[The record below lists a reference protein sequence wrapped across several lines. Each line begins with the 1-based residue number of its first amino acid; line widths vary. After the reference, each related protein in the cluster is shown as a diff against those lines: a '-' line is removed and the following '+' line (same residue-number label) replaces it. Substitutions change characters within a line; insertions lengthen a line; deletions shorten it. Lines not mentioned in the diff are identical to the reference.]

1 MYVYISLLTFFL
13 IHFNVHVFH
22 GLVEMRAMLLRIKD
36 FWYTCHKMS
45 RDWSETDEA
54 IKVRKMYQL
63 DANNFTMIFS
73 HKRPLHVSDIY
84 NCLELKIFGILI
96 IKYHEIEVK

>member
-45 RDWSETDEA
+45 RD
-54 IKVRKMYQL
+54 
-63 DANNFTMIFS
+63 
-73 HKRPLHVSDIY
+73 
-84 NCLELKIFGILI
+84 
-96 IKYHEIEVK
+96 